1 MDFKQIK
8 ELIKLVDDS
17 NISELKI
24 KDGEFNLSLRTVHYS
39 SGTAGEAPPA
49 QAYIQ
54 PVVQPQAAP
63 VPAPTPPAASKAG
76 SADEAKTPADQDGG
90 GEGDDSKYLEFKS
103 PMIGTFYRKP
113 SPDAEVFSKVGDH
126 VKTGDVVC
134 IIEAMKLFNEIEFE
148 GEGSIVKFLV
158 EDAQPVEYDQPLFL
172 YEPAS

>member
-24 KDGEFNLSLRTVHYS
+24 KDGEFNLSLRTAHYS
-39 SGTAGEAPPA
+39 AISGAEAPA
-49 QAYIQ
+49 QTYIQ

-63 VPAPTPPAASKAG
+63 SAAPSQAGHQENATKENAA
-76 SADEAKTPADQDGG
+76 PADSES
-90 GEGDDSKYLEFKS
+90 GEGDDSKYVEFKS

-113 SPDAEVFSKVGDH
+113 SPDADVFAKVGDS

-148 GEGSIVKFLV
+148 GQGSIVKFLV